1 MSGHQR
7 GEAQRK
13 NRRVGVIHEDI
24 EQHMRP
30 DRGRAIRH

>member
-13 NRRVGVIHEDI
+13 NRRVGAIHEDV
-24 EQHMRP
+24 EQHMSP
-30 DRGRAIRH
+30 GRGYAIRH